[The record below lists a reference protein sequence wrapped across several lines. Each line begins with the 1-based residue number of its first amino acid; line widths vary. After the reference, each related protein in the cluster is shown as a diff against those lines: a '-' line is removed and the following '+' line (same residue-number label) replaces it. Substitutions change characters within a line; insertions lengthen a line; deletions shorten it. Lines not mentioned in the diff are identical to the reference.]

1 MVTKSVS
8 FIAKIRHLQDY
19 QLRLSYNM
27 LPCPTG
33 LDIANCLK
41 YFSQV
46 LLTMLKEVSKSPHEM
61 ILHPEMDATRL
72 ALYPTLD
79 YTGLYSALES
89 LLHSASSINTGLQ
102 AFGEAFN
109 QCVACLVPFLGG
121 DTLESLPY
129 MIATAFQVLPS
140 SVHHDLINTLCYFVI
155 PFTIPR
161 NKCMN
166 NAALS
171 VAGILLLVFQNT
183 FDTALHLQLVERLM
197 TFKKNIKKDLLVVI
211 AYGTSVARYHA
222 ARLLFNYWPLYNA
235 NKFDRNKPKSIG
247 NWLAL
252 LCQKKNCPK
261 VGYGP
266 AERVCLNHELSMKH
280 AENCPPP
287 FYLCTDCAEDLH
299 NKKPSYQFHIVLQP
313 LLLATWK
320 CEYQECKSQNT
331 MISVTCFSPECAS
344 MNNNRPIRLCSDCNK
359 HIHSEN
365 VDHIVHWT
373 LKSAGELDNEMQT
386 YLVESIVSLLKEVR
400 PPISEATKESQTKA
414 AVFGAKVKGTMSSSK
429 TDKEDEQPEVTI
441 NDRQLMG
448 RTGVWLLVALYRIED
463 QEPPRSSIM
472 GRLLSIL
479 FHWFHVTAYSY
490 DDQQECTLEYM
501 KTEYIGERWLKG
513 VRQHYFEAFVNCLL
527 PCPPE
532 YAQVGGNWDMLASQT
547 ALIKNGLNQLLCLVP
562 YDIVTSEIWELI
574 MPHWLE
580 AIVRDVPPDE
590 LPELRMLLCKILDS
604 DMNPLGFD
612 ATKLYNFI
620 GVRFKGT
627 SAKVQEQALTWIQV
641 LTSLE
646 IIIPIHLLFNFFKDG
661 LDSLKKIYNHEN
673 IKVSDFVKSN
683 LDPVIIK
690 RTESVTDDEDKQN
703 YYTRPDLLEDDLKL
717 SCCVLMLDIT
727 SKQMELHGIE
737 RHTGFA
743 SAMNH
748 EVCKLIT
755 NSLVT
760 GWFTESHKDC
770 ESKMECISCEL
781 IVLWHQLAS
790 SLVEYISLPNL
801 AHPPDD
807 PIIEE
812 CFSDD
817 TKKTPT
823 EVDKKESKCEGTN
836 LSFMLTPDTI
846 GGLLVN
852 MPQLMTA
859 TVETVVEQLD
869 LTPVMPAIAR
879 AITLTESDV
888 GVATARV
895 AQAKLMNEY
904 DEPIDESVHNIQ
916 DFWQTAQGRFRIK
929 IDELPDQLQLVYHI
943 LKEFPKTNDTSFKY
957 YLLQSLHLVVLHC
970 DTLTK
975 AVKEHRGF
983 VIWCQENLI
992 IKNIW
997 DCIEGIKS
1005 HLCEVAIPVMLHCLS
1020 LPCGSDIF
1028 WKLIKDE
1035 FHSSD
1040 WRTRFNAV
1048 EKVVLISRF
1057 VDNTPLRNNPTLQSC
1072 ITNAFCYLLSSMDDR
1087 STYVATRAT
1096 LLLPT
1101 IHDSALKNLIHCME
1115 MHFDTVMI
1123 DRPMILQSLYQLHN
1137 TLNDRKILSWEFFLG
1152 RFDALFIEAQI
1163 QLKKSGD
1170 ITHVRDLRNSDITSD
1185 SFIKKVQ
1192 RAHESMASSSES
1204 NCVRTLSA
1212 SFGQKWPYK
1221 RTMSAPA
1228 STLTKN
1234 GPKHNGD
1241 KVYNRQFSAPIL
1253 KRKTSQ
1259 LITPILSILPDH
1271 SYGMDSHEDNASE
1284 LLQKVV
1290 DLEESDKETSSLIVF
1305 LLMQYMSRPE
1315 HAYPEESKHGIRVQG
1330 IVLQHLYLLLGYN
1343 YNEKGFIIPPDKLR
1357 VLPVFNSFLSNL
1369 PQMLDQNFTMG
1380 HIIAPTALLLLQYC
1394 PSPETHSINATYSLW
1409 FLEPMARKS
1418 WLMSVMVY
1426 LYKYNFDKEPVSL
1439 LVVSL
1444 MEIVLNTLNAQQH
1457 VCNRIPPTVVMPD
1470 ASKTKVEKNGESLY
1484 MESQKLYES
1493 QPSTSR
1499 KYPTSMETH
1508 WEEDISFHKRTP
1520 HKQGSTGSTEPD
1532 ETESD
1537 LAIAPEK
1544 YKSDSTTGHYSSHG
1558 SFDESVDETFN
1569 KKAPLRSF
1577 WSNENNVDKTD
1588 KWGVKEGMKML
1599 ATSAIISVANQQNFL
1614 SQPILGTTSTSSPE
1628 INTTLKKSEEIIDVQ
1643 KKQTTFYNP
1652 KDISQTSTSSSSV
1665 TSHPPIVSN
1674 IKDKILLQKPTLKSY
1689 NCPQS
1694 PLSKMKVHKNSSFS
1708 KESTTEIQTDLGF
1721 KLEVSIEK
1729 KPLEIPVQERLLPIG
1744 TTINLVQKM
1753 NKTFGLGDIDSA
1765 SQSSSLNREDSSEKE
1780 QKNLHSPRKLTKQSA
1795 LDSPED
1801 NKSSNLS
1808 SARHSMTHGNDSQKS
1823 FNYKNIHTQNVDS
1836 PIYEAFSS
1844 NKNVSNSTSRIGIDC
1859 IQERCSDCGT
1869 RKEEYSDDEIGL
1881 CIVLLGTFV
1890 HRAPSVAACLLP
1902 EILTVLAK
1910 CHSKPTFLWQKES
1923 QKFLPCG
1930 STSIAK
1936 KFLRCIL
1943 YQLAPNGVFTQIFQM
1958 KHTENNDNNF
1968 FKSIIQA
1975 LMDFNEMNPIEPL
1988 QMVLEVL
1995 NSKKSL
2001 STDDCCIIL
2010 SNITYYIDILTTDTI
2025 STTSTLTWTTILN
2038 QFDTLFRKIQLTI
2051 SSFENIN
2058 LIFKLMIIVLKIP
2071 GIISTKSIL
2080 DPFSKILTYA
2090 LQQHYINYYL
2100 LVDLCSSSYKTFAR
2114 EREKTILTRAVTVE
2128 LIQALKFKT
2137 QNLNNNLLVYVSF
2150 ILQDIGGILPECSAI
2165 DNIVPTFP
2173 AIVTSVPT
2181 GASELLRNNLQDIL
2195 DFLTDFNTLTKLK
2208 SRCTTPE
2215 EGINEDTFGSTVKA
2229 GMSQYLSLELLK
2241 SNTRDARSLHKIFPW
2256 LYYGPNEI
2264 QTIGLFI
2271 YNCKDFSDCL
2281 SHIRLL
2287 SWILIGSL
2295 SYTTMQNRPCLPLS
2309 QDVSCQIADHINVIM
2324 TGFAEESKSSVIHMS
2339 SLFHAFV
2346 LCQLWTIYM
2355 EQTAQQMVTA
2365 GDHHSFTMNIL
2376 HDFWNKVT
2384 QSMLNLSSK
2393 SKSMGEMVN
2402 LHFLSLLEALLEC
2415 RTVTLCKLIPMWKEV
2430 LFTDK
2435 NIKLPGHMKL
2445 RLDTC
2450 IDFEPREPPTMKPRS
2465 DLSKSE
2471 VNLDTLKWLQ
2481 TLQFK
2486 MAQIELQSSQV
2497 NEFYNV

>member
-8 FIAKIRHLQDY
+8 FIAKIKNLQDY
-19 QLRLSYNM
+19 QLRLSYNTM
-27 LPCPTG
+27 PCPSG

-46 LLTMLKEVSKSPHEM
+46 LLTILKEVPKSPHEM

-79 YTGLYSALES
+79 YIGLYSALES
-89 LLHSASSINTGLQ
+89 LLHAASSINTGLQ

-161 NKCMN
+161 NKCIN

-197 TFKKNIKKDLLVVI
+197 TFKKNIKKDLLIVI

-266 AERVCLNHELSMKH
+266 AERVCLDHELSMKH

-287 FYLCTDCAEDLH
+287 FYLCADCAEDLH
-299 NKKPSYQFHIVLQP
+299 NKKPTYQFHIVLQP

-320 CEYQECKSQNT
+320 CEYKECKSQNT
-331 MISVTCFSPECAS
+331 MICVTCFSPECAS
-344 MNNNRPIRLCSDCNK
+344 MNKNRPIRLCSDCYKN
-359 HIHSEN
+359 IHSEN

-373 LKSAGELDNEMQT
+373 LKSSGELDNDMQT

-463 QEPPRSSIM
+463 QKPPCSSIM

-547 ALIKNGLNQLLCLVP
+547 ALIRNGLNQLLCLVP

-580 AIVRDVPPDE
+580 AIVQDVPPGE
-590 LPELRMLLCKILDS
+590 LAELRMLLCKILDS
-604 DMNPLGFD
+604 DMSPLGFD

-627 SAKVQEQALTWIQV
+627 AAKVQEQALTWIQV

-646 IIIPIHLLFNFFKDG
+646 IGIPIQLLFNFFKDG
-661 LDSLKKIYNHEN
+661 VESLKNIYINEN
-673 IKVSDFVKSN
+673 IIESGFVKSN
-683 LDPVIIK
+683 LNPVIIK

-703 YYTRPDLLEDDLKL
+703 YNTKLELSEDDVKL
-717 SCCVLMLDIT
+717 SCCVLMLDII
-727 SKQMELHGIE
+727 SKQIELHGIE
-737 RHTGFA
+737 KHTGFG
-743 SAMNH
+743 STINH
-748 EVCKLIT
+748 DVCKLIT
-755 NSLVT
+755 NTLVS
-760 GWFTESHKDC
+760 GWFTKSHTDC
-770 ESKMECISCEL
+770 DNKIECISYEL
-781 IVLWHQLAS
+781 MVLWHQLAN

-807 PIIEE
+807 PIIDE
-812 CFSDD
+812 CFSED

-823 EVDKKESKCEGTN
+823 EVDKKESKYEGTN

-888 GVATARV
+888 GLATARV

-916 DFWQTAQGRFRIK
+916 DFWQTEQGRFRIK
-929 IDELPDQLQLVYHI
+929 IEELPDQLQLVYHI
-943 LKEFPKTNDTSFKY
+943 LKEFPKTSDTSFKY
-957 YLLQSLHLVVLHC
+957 YLLQSLYLMVLHS
-970 DTLTK
+970 DTLNK
-975 AVKEHRGF
+975 AVKEHKGF

-1005 HLCEVAIPVMLHCLS
+1005 HLCEVAIPVMLHCIS

-1028 WKLIKDE
+1028 WKLIRDE

-1057 VDNTPLRNNPTLQSC
+1057 MDNTPLRNNPPLQSC

-1087 STYVATRAT
+1087 SSYVATRAT

-1115 MHFDTVMI
+1115 IHFDTVMV

-1170 ITHVRDLRNSDITSD
+1170 ITHVRDLKNSDITSD

-1192 RAHESMASSSES
+1192 RAHEAMSHSSES
-1204 NCVRTLSA
+1204 NSVRTLSA

-1228 STLTKN
+1228 STLSRN
-1234 GPKHNGD
+1234 DPKYGD

-1271 SYGMDSHEDNASE
+1271 AYGIDSHEDNAGE
-1284 LLQKVV
+1284 LLQRIV

-1305 LLMQYMSRPE
+1305 LFMQYMSRPE

-1343 YNEKGFIIPPDKLR
+1343 YNEKGFLLPPEKLR

-1380 HIIAPTALLLLQYC
+1380 HVIAPTALLLLQYC
-1394 PSPETHSINATYSLW
+1394 PSPEAHSINATYSLW

-1418 WLMSVMVY
+1418 WLMSVMVF
-1426 LYKYNFDKEPVSL
+1426 LYKYNFDKEPVSP

-1470 ASKTKVEKNGESLY
+1470 TSKTKIEKNGESFLC

-1493 QPSTSR
+1493 QPSTSKR
-1499 KYPTSMETH
+1499 YPMSMETH
-1508 WEEDISFHKRTP
+1508 WEEGPFPKRTP

-1558 SFDESVDETFN
+1558 SFDDSVDETYSR
-1569 KKAPLRSF
+1569 KTPLRSF
-1577 WSNENNVDKTD
+1577 WSNENNIDEKAD

-1599 ATSAIISVANQQNFL
+1599 ATSAIISVANQPNFL
-1614 SQPILGTTSTSSPE
+1614 TPPVLATTSTSSPE
-1628 INTTLKKSEEIIDVQ
+1628 INTTLKKCEETIEDNFQ
-1643 KKQTTFYNP
+1643 YKLRTLYNP
-1652 KDISQTSTSSSSV
+1652 KDNSQTSTSSSSV
-1665 TSHPPIVSN
+1665 TSHPPIISN
-1674 IKDKILLQKPTLKSY
+1674 IKEKLLLHKPPPKFY
-1689 NCPQS
+1689 NCPES
-1694 PLSKMKVHKNSSFS
+1694 PLSKMKIHPNSSFS
-1708 KESTTEIQTDLGF
+1708 NDEIQTDLGF
-1721 KLEVSIEK
+1721 KLEVKIEK
-1729 KPLEIPVQERLLPIG
+1729 KPLEIPAQERLLPIG
-1744 TTINLVQKM
+1744 TTINLVQKI
-1753 NKTFGLGDIDSA
+1753 NKTFGLGDMDST

-1780 QKNLHSPRKLTKQSA
+1780 QKSNHHSPRKLIKQSA

-1801 NKSSNLS
+1801 NKSSTFS
-1808 SARHSMTHGNDSQKS
+1808 SMRHSLNYGNDSHKS
-1823 FNYKNIHTQNVDS
+1823 SNNYHRNSHFQNSDP
-1836 PIYEAFSS
+1836 PIYGTNSH
-1844 NKNVSNSTSRIGIDC
+1844 KKVSNSMSRIGIDSV
-1859 IQERCSDCGT
+1859 QERCSDCGT

-1881 CIVLLGTFV
+1881 CVVLLGTFV

-1902 EILTVLAK
+1902 KILIVLAK
-1910 CHSKPTFLWQKES
+1910 CHSKPTFLWQKDS

-1958 KHTENNDNNF
+1958 KHNESHENNF

-2001 STDDCCIIL
+2001 TTDNCIIML
-2010 SNITYYIDILTTDTI
+2010 SNVTYYIDILTSDTTG
-2025 STTSTLTWTTILN
+2025 TTSTLIWTTILSH
-2038 QFDTLFRKIQLTI
+2038 FDTMFRKVQLTI

-2058 LIFKLMIIVLKIP
+2058 LILKLMIIVLKIP
-2071 GIISTKSIL
+2071 GIISTK
-2080 DPFSKILTYA
+2080 
-2090 LQQHYINYYL
+2090 
-2100 LVDLCSSSYKTFAR
+2100 V
-2114 EREKTILTRAVTVE
+2114 
-2128 LIQALKFKT
+2128 KFD
-2137 QNLNNNLLVYVSF
+2137 Q
-2150 ILQDIGGILPECSAI
+2150 
-2165 DNIVPTFP
+2165 
-2173 AIVTSVPT
+2173 
-2181 GASELLRNNLQDIL
+2181 R
-2195 DFLTDFNTLTKLK
+2195 
-2208 SRCTTPE
+2208 
-2215 EGINEDTFGSTVKA
+2215 
-2229 GMSQYLSLELLK
+2229 
-2241 SNTRDARSLHKIFPW
+2241 
-2256 LYYGPNEI
+2256 
-2264 QTIGLFI
+2264 
-2271 YNCKDFSDCL
+2271 
-2281 SHIRLL
+2281 
-2287 SWILIGSL
+2287 
-2295 SYTTMQNRPCLPLS
+2295 
-2309 QDVSCQIADHINVIM
+2309 
-2324 TGFAEESKSSVIHMS
+2324 
-2339 SLFHAFV
+2339 
-2346 LCQLWTIYM
+2346 
-2355 EQTAQQMVTA
+2355 
-2365 GDHHSFTMNIL
+2365 
-2376 HDFWNKVT
+2376 
-2384 QSMLNLSSK
+2384 
-2393 SKSMGEMVN
+2393 
-2402 LHFLSLLEALLEC
+2402 
-2415 RTVTLCKLIPMWKEV
+2415 
-2430 LFTDK
+2430 
-2435 NIKLPGHMKL
+2435 
-2445 RLDTC
+2445 
-2450 IDFEPREPPTMKPRS
+2450 
-2465 DLSKSE
+2465 
-2471 VNLDTLKWLQ
+2471 
-2481 TLQFK
+2481 
-2486 MAQIELQSSQV
+2486 
-2497 NEFYNV
+2497 